1 MGRWGKFKKNYRRKK
16 MLKRKMM
23 VVAVCVLC
31 LCWLYPVLGYGQQ
44 KVYTV
49 RDVLE
54 AMKVITKGRVIGPD
68 ENPVTR
74 SNPFIVTKT
83 SHIPG
88 KEVTE
93 LPGLVYGKL
102 DDRVNKIGVVMT
114 ITEAVVELAGGM
126 GINVLVAHHPLAD
139 ATNFGGVLIK
149 GYCDLYGLNVF
160 EAHEAFHGRHP
171 GISALHGYKLE
182 KVDLNYGG
190 IHGNVLFL
198 GKAFPETKTLKDIIA
213 RLQSVMSERERDQ
226 FLKIERDFWKNNDI
240 EESLA
245 SNKPIILLGTP
256 ESKVQNIIHIF
267 PHTGFKP
274 EHLEKVYRDNPG
286 MDTVIA
292 SISRVRP
299 DSAMVKK
306 ARELGLNFLV
316 GNSHAHEIYENGI
329 PLAKALESLLP
340 GASIYLVEQ
349 RVTATPVGKAGNAA
363 LQEYGKKM
371 SDVLTVK

>member
-1 MGRWGKFKKNYRRKK
+1 MKS
-16 MLKRKMM
+16 KRSITIFIFT
-23 VVAVCVLC
+23 LS
-31 LCWLYPVLGYGQQ
+31 LCWLFFTALSYGQQ

-54 AMKVITKGRVIGPD
+54 AMKVITKGRVVGPE
-68 ENPVTR
+68 ENPFSR

-88 KEVTE
+88 KAVTE
-93 LPGLVYGKL
+93 IPGLVYGRL
-102 DDRVNKIGVVMT
+102 DDKVQKIGVVMT
-114 ITEAVVELAGGM
+114 ITEVVIELAGGM
-126 GINVLVAHHPLAD
+126 GINVLVAHHPFAD
-139 ATNFGGVLIK
+139 ATNFGGVTIK
-149 GYCDLYGLNVF
+149 SYCDLYGLNLF

-171 GISALHGYKLE
+171 GISFLHGYKLE

-198 GKAFPETKTLKDIIA
+198 GKAFPETKTLKDIIE
-213 RLQSVMSERERDQ
+213 RLQNMMSEKERDQ
-226 FLKIERDFWKNNDI
+226 FVQIERDFWKNRDI
-240 EESLA
+240 QESLA
-245 SNKPIILLGTP
+245 SNKPAILLGTP
-256 ESKVQNIIHIF
+256 ESNVANIIHIF

-299 DSAMVKK
+299 DSALVKK
-306 ARELGLNFLV
+306 AKELGLNFLL

-329 PLAKALESLLP
+329 PLGKALEKLLP
-340 GASIYLVEQ
+340 GVPIFFLDQ
-349 RVTATPVGKAGNAA
+349 RVTATPLDKAGNAS

-371 SDVLTVK
+371 AEILTIK